1 MKYEYFRSKR
11 NDEWYWRLRAAN
23 GQIIA
28 VGGEGY
34 KNKADCLRGIELV
47 KGSGDAPVVE
57 VDE

>member
-11 NDEWYWRLRAAN
+11 NDEWYWRLRASN

-34 KNKADCLRGIELV
+34 KNEGDCLHGIELV
-47 KGSGDAPVVE
+47 KKSGDAEVVE